1 MEIFGIG
8 PSFRGCRVLGSF
20 GVFVNGSI
28 ARARAYT
35 IWMLVSYRGP
45 WAFVLNGIGGAF
57 SVSLGINTVSTMAA
71 GVFIC
76 FGLSRWRLAGCG
88 AGVFISICNMM
99 GWMKVMDN

>member
-28 ARARAYT
+28 ARAGAYT

-45 WAFVLNGIGGAF
+45 WAFVLNCIGGAF
-57 SVSLGINTVSTMAA
+57 SGSLG
-71 GVFIC
+71 
-76 FGLSRWRLAGCG
+76 R
-88 AGVFISICNMM
+88 
-99 GWMKVMDN
+99 

>member
-45 WAFVLNGIGGAF
+45 WAFVLNGIGGAIF
-57 SVSLGINTVSTMAA
+57 SVLGQ
-71 GVFIC
+71 
-76 FGLSRWRLAGCG
+76 
-88 AGVFISICNMM
+88 
-99 GWMKVMDN
+99 